1 MPYFTYFPSISYIN
15 DPTDFTKVVTVK
27 DITVRAK
34 INEYFKNSA
43 LTSLPYEIQD
53 GERPETLS
61 HRIYDRT
68 DLHWTILMFNEIHDP
83 IFEWPLSSAELESK
97 LQAKYKGYALYYPDS
112 PRTPNTFQLQDTT
125 LLKGATTISQMLA
138 DGSVVTANIVNWDP
152 TYNCVVIDGEQ
163 ASMFD
168 PNSDSPLSTYD
179 GSAWVYVDG
188 DTSNL
193 FSFTKVVPYEYAVHH
208 FEDSDG
214 NVLDPRDPLVKPTNP
229 EDLLSYRLRL
239 DPYNP
244 SLLSSYINPVNP
256 PGTPATPFIS
266 NRTQEFKDNDK
277 KRSIRVI
284 KPDFMSSIVTQ
295 FRSLFE

>member
-1 MPYFTYFPSISYIN
+1 
-15 DPTDFTKVVTVK
+15 
-27 DITVRAK
+27 
-34 INEYFKNSA
+34 
-43 LTSLPYEIQD
+43 
-53 GERPETLS
+53 
-61 HRIYDRT
+61 
-68 DLHWTILMFNEIHDP
+68 
-83 IFEWPLSSAELESK
+83 
-97 LQAKYKGYALYYPDS
+97 
-112 PRTPNTFQLQDTT
+112 
-125 LLKGATTISQMLA
+125 MLA
-138 DGSVVTANIVNWDP
+138 DGSVVTANIINWDP
-152 TYNCVVIDGEQ
+152 TYNCIVIGGEQ

-168 PNSDSPLSTYD
+168 SNSDSPLSTYD

-193 FSFTKVVPYEYAVHH
+193 FLFTKVVPYEYAVHH

-229 EDLLSYRLRL
+229 EDLLSYRI

-244 SLLSSYINPVNP
+244 SVLSSYVNPVSSSEILAIS
-256 PGTPATPFIS
+256 TIS

>member
-15 DPTDFTKVVTVK
+15 DPTDFTKVITVK

-112 PRTPNTFQLQDTT
+112 ARIPNTFQLQDTT
-125 LLKGATTISQMLA
+125 VLKGATTISQILT
-138 DGSVVTANIVNWDP
+138 DGTTITANIINWDP
-152 TYNCVVIDGEQ
+152 TYNCIVIGGEQ
-163 ASMFD
+163 ASLFD
-168 PNSDSPLSTYD
+168 STIDSPLSTDDFARIYI
-179 GSAWVYVDG
+179 DG
-188 DTSNL
+188 DTSKL
-193 FSFTKVVPYEYAVHH
+193 FAFSKIVPHEYGVNH

-214 NVLDPRDPLVKPTNP
+214 NVLDPRNGPPSDPL
-229 EDLLSYRLRL
+229 
-239 DPYNP
+239 NP
-244 SLLSSYINPVNP
+244 SSVLNRYVSGIEFVETL
-256 PGTPATPFIS
+256 AIS

>member
-1 MPYFTYFPSISYIN
+1 MPYFTYFPSISYTN
-15 DPTDFTKVVTVK
+15 DPTDLTKVITVK

-34 INEYFKNSA
+34 INEYFKNTA

-68 DLHWTILMFNEIHDP
+68 DLHWTILLFNEIHDP

-112 PRTPNTFQLQDTT
+112 ARIPNIFQLQDST
-125 LLKGATTISQMLA
+125 LLKSATTISQILT
-138 DGSVVTANIVNWDP
+138 DGTTITANIINWDP

-163 ASMFD
+163 ASLFD
-168 PNSDSPLSTYD
+168 STINSPLSTDDY
-179 GSAWVYVDG
+179 ARIYIDG
-188 DTSNL
+188 DTSKL
-193 FSFTKVVPYEYAVHH
+193 LAFSKIVPYEYAVNH
-208 FEDSDG
+208 FEDNDG
-214 NVLDPRDPLVKPTNP
+214 NVLDPRNGPPSDPL
-229 EDLLSYRLRL
+229 
-239 DPYNP
+239 NP
-244 SLLSSYINPVNP
+244 SSVLNRYVSDVEFVETLAIN
-256 PGTPATPFIS
+256 

>member
-1 MPYFTYFPSISYIN
+1 MPYFTYFPSISYTN
-15 DPTDFTKVVTVK
+15 DPTDFTKVITVK

-112 PRTPNTFQLQDTT
+112 ARIPNTFQLQDTT
-125 LLKGATTISQMLA
+125 VLKGATTISQILT
-138 DGSVVTANIVNWDP
+138 DGTTITANIINWDP
-152 TYNCVVIDGEQ
+152 TYNCIVIGGEQ
-163 ASMFD
+163 ASLFD
-168 PNSDSPLSTYD
+168 STIDSPLSTDDFARIYI
-179 GSAWVYVDG
+179 DG
-188 DTSNL
+188 DTSKL
-193 FSFTKVVPYEYAVHH
+193 FAFSKIVPHEYGVNH

-214 NVLDPRDPLVKPTNP
+214 NVLDPRNGPPSDPL
-229 EDLLSYRLRL
+229 
-239 DPYNP
+239 NP
-244 SLLSSYINPVNP
+244 SSVLNRYVSGIEFVETL
-256 PGTPATPFIS
+256 AIS

>member
-15 DPTDFTKVVTVK
+15 DPTDFTKVITVK

-112 PRTPNTFQLQDTT
+112 ARIPNTFQLQDTT
-125 LLKGATTISQMLA
+125 VLKGATTISQILT
-138 DGSVVTANIVNWDP
+138 DGTTITASIINWDP
-152 TYNCVVIDGEQ
+152 TYNCIVIGGEQ
-163 ASMFD
+163 ASLFD
-168 PNSDSPLSTYD
+168 STVNSPLSTDDFARIYI
-179 GSAWVYVDG
+179 DG
-188 DTSNL
+188 DTSKL
-193 FSFTKVVPYEYAVHH
+193 FAFSKIVPHEYGVNH

-214 NVLDPRDPLVKPTNP
+214 NVLDPRNGP
-229 EDLLSYRLRL
+229 
-239 DPYNP
+239 P
-244 SLLSSYINPVNP
+244 SEPSNTSSVLNRYVSGIEFVETLAIN
-256 PGTPATPFIS
+256 